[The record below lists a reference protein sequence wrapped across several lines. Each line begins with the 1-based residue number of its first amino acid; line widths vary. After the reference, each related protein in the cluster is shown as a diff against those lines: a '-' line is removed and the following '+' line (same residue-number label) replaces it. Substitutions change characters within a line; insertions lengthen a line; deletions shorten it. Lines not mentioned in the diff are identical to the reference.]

1 MEPVVQVTSAKDN
14 YLFVNVFALTCL
26 FRPIKFNSLC
36 NHFWLQFKDIWT
48 SYRNYLPKK
57 TLLTCVISGCQ
68 RLQLLTTLYVFQFWH
83 SHFCK
88 LNNLIFQPWPPQS
101 IWPKTHFQIMQ
112 LVHMLMN
119 DSKIFLLFIETD
131 SLKPVDRAGQLV
143 KTFEI
148 TLKPKLISIDNF
160 LLLPTSFLVAAGY

>member
-1 MEPVVQVTSAKDN
+1 
-14 YLFVNVFALTCL
+14 
-26 FRPIKFNSLC
+26 
-36 NHFWLQFKDIWT
+36 
-48 SYRNYLPKK
+48 
-57 TLLTCVISGCQ
+57 
-68 RLQLLTTLYVFQFWH
+68 
-83 SHFCK
+83 
-88 LNNLIFQPWPPQS
+88 
-101 IWPKTHFQIMQ
+101 MQ